1 MVKDAYTG
9 GRTTKALTPHNE
21 NFQTDLQKTLF
32 NGLFIIQMCYEN
44 KTQLNQTFNKFI
56 GCIQIS
62 LAKYMKHDTLGCG

>member
-1 MVKDAYTG
+1 
-9 GRTTKALTPHNE
+9 
-21 NFQTDLQKTLF
+21 
-32 NGLFIIQMCYEN
+32 MCYEN